1 MRILPVILRAIFAL
15 NLPHHKFWYITA
27 MKFYTLFLLSVSVAI
42 IGCASQQDVLI
53 LRDRIIALEQRN
65 MDLQQRTVASEKD
78 KDQMKTRVERVLE
91 EKDMEI
97 KSQSAGL
104 QARLDKMSSDIQMI
118 GGKIDETAY
127 ALNQRINAIEEAEKR
142 KQDLRPPT
150 TAPESDPGARPAPTI
165 ARPTPSAGTQPDK
178 NALSDEELYN
188 FAKEAFDKADFEAAR
203 DGFQK
208 LVKNYPRSKWADSAQ
223 FWVGESYFRQKWY
236 EKAILE
242 YQSVIE
248 KYPKGNKVKAALL
261 KQGLSFMELGD
272 KANGRLILQEL
283 VQKYPNSEEA
293 RAAKQKLR

>member
-1 MRILPVILRAIFAL
+1 
-15 NLPHHKFWYITA
+15 
-27 MKFYTLFLLSVSVAI
+27 MKFYTLCLLSVLAALT
-42 IGCASQQDVLI
+42 GCASQQDVFI
-53 LRDRIIALEQRN
+53 LRDRIVALEQRN

-104 QARLDKMSSDIQMI
+104 QARLDKMSSDIQML

-127 ALNQRINAIEEAEKR
+127 ALNQRINAMEEAEKR
-142 KQDLRPPT
+142 KEVRPPSG
-150 TAPESDPGARPAPTI
+150 APDADPGT
-165 ARPTPSAGTQPDK
+165 RPTMPTPTRPGPSAGTQPDR

-188 FAKEAFDKADFEAAR
+188 FAKEAFDKSDFEAAR

-293 RAAKQKLR
+293 RTAKQRLR